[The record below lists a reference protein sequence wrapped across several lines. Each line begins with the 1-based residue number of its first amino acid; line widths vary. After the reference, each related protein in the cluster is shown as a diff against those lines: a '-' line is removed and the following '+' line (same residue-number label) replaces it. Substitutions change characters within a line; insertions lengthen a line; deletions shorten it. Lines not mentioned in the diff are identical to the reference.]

1 MSDNT
6 KTAAEHSATTAKKK
20 HKLPHV
26 FVILFCLVAVA
37 SILTWI
43 IPAGEF
49 DYEPVD
55 VNGTVRNLVIPGSF
69 HYVEDGSPTNVLDFF
84 SSFHRGLIS
93 GADVMMLIFIVNGAF
108 SMVIKTGSF
117 NAMMG
122 ALLRRFD
129 GKEKILVPIFF
140 LFFAVCAS
148 LFGMWND
155 FNGLIPIMVGMGVA
169 LGYDAMFG
177 FAIVLL
183 GIGVGFAAALMN
195 PYTIVIAQSI
205 AGIPIYSNMG
215 LRVAIFVVFS
225 VVAIWW
231 IFRYGRKIKNDP
243 SKSLMNGEESL
254 FSFEKEELKKIP
266 MGKKEIAT
274 FLVILACLVWIFY
287 GFLKQGWGNTQLTGV
302 FLMMGIVVALI
313 FRWSPDRI
321 AKEFING
328 CKDIVFGAMIVGVAK
343 AVLIVMQDGK
353 IIDTIINFLASQ
365 LQGMPAI
372 ISAVGMLVIQTL
384 INFVIPSGSGQ
395 AATIIPLMAPLGDLM
410 GISREVT
417 VLTFQF
423 GDGFSNLLW
432 PTANIAIG
440 CGIAGVPLNK
450 WWKFFLPLFGI
461 FFVIQLVFV
470 CGAVLVGF

>member
-1 MSDNT
+1 MSQT
-6 KTAAEHSATTAKKK
+6 KAADLSAKEKGSPA
-20 HKLPHV
+20 KLPHV
-26 FVILFCLVAVA
+26 FVILFFLVAIA
-37 SILTWI
+37 SILTWL

-49 DYEPVD
+49 DYEAVD
-55 VNGTVRNLVIPGSF
+55 VNGTVRSLVIPGSF
-69 HYVEDGSPTNVLDFF
+69 HYVEDGNPSTLLDFF
-84 SSFHRGLIS
+84 GSFHRGLIS

-122 ALLRRFD
+122 ALLRKFD
-129 GKEKILVPIFF
+129 GREKILVPIFY
-140 LFFAVCAS
+140 LFFAICAS

-155 FNGLIPIMVGMGVA
+155 FNGLIPIMVGMGIA

-205 AGIPIYSNMG
+205 AGIPVYSGMG
-215 LRVAIFVVFS
+215 VRVAIFIVFS
-225 VVAIWW
+225 LAALWW
-231 IFRYGRKIKNDP
+231 IFRYGSRIKKDP
-243 SKSLMNGEESL
+243 SKSLMAGEESL
-254 FSFEKEELKKIP
+254 FSFEKEELKKLP

-274 FLVILACLVWIFY
+274 FIVILACMVWIFY
-287 GFLKQGWGNTQLTGV
+287 GFLKQGWGNTQLTGI
-302 FLMMGIVVALI
+302 FLMMGIIVALI
-313 FRWSPDRI
+313 FRWSPDKI

-328 CKDIVFGAMIVGVAK
+328 CKDIVFGAMIVGIAK

-353 IIDTIINFLASQ
+353 IIDTIIYFLSSQ
-365 LQGMPAI
+365 LNGMPPI

-410 GISREVT
+410 GLSREVT
-417 VLTFQF
+417 VLAFQF

-461 FFVIQLVFV
+461 FFLLQVIFV
-470 CGAVLVGF
+470 CGAVIVGF

>member
-1 MSDNT
+1 MSEKV
-6 KTAAEHSATTAKKK
+6 KTAAESSAPTVKKK

-26 FVILFCLVAVA
+26 FVILFCLVALA
-37 SILTWI
+37 SILTWM

-49 DYEPVD
+49 DYEAVD

-69 HYVEDGSPTNVLDFF
+69 HYVEDGNPTNVLDFF

-122 ALLRRFD
+122 GLLRRFD

-169 LGYDAMFG
+169 LGFDAMFG

-215 LRVAIFVVFS
+215 LRVAIFIVFS
-225 VVAIWW
+225 TVAIWW
-231 IFRYGRKIKNDP
+231 IFRYGKKIKNDP
-243 SKSLMNGEESL
+243 TKSLMNGEESL

-266 MGKKEIAT
+266 MGKREIAT

-313 FRWSPDRI
+313 FRWSPDKI
-321 AKEFING
+321 AREFING